1 METTKPTL
9 PFVAKESLPAHELI
23 AKSRASLKAQ
33 FAVYSVLLMVL
44 DAAMIGLSFRLSYYL
59 RFEINLPIFQIDV
72 IPYIVYYERIT
83 LLIAIIWLVVFR
95 FAGLYSK
102 ENLLGGPEEYAMV
115 FRATTISML
124 FVVIFGFLQPIFI
137 IARGWLL
144 MAWFFSFFFI
154 SLGRFLLRRVVYQ
167 LRRHGYFVSRAL
179 IIGANEEGLMLA
191 SQLSDWQH
199 SGLQILGFIDKKFLP
214 YETPLKGMRVLGNM
228 EHLDQVI
235 IEYDIDELILA
246 SSSISTRDKLLEIFQ
261 KYGISDQ
268 VNIRMSSGLYEIIT
282 TGLKVREYAFVPLVC
297 VNKVR
302 LTGFDNILKVILDYG
317 LTIPALILLAPFFL
331 IIALVIK
338 LDSPGPVLHRRR
350 VMGVNNRQF
359 DAYKFRTMRIDGDE
373 ILARSPELQKE
384 LAEKHKLKD
393 DPRVTRV
400 GRILR
405 KFSLDEFPQLFNVLR
420 YEMSLVGPRIIHPD
434 EMKEYKRWG
443 LNLLTVRPGITGL
456 WQVSG
461 RSDLT
466 YQERIRLDMH
476 YIRNWSIWLDF
487 QLLWQTIPAVL
498 RSRGA
503 Y

>member
-1 METTKPTL
+1 
-9 PFVAKESLPAHELI
+9 
-23 AKSRASLKAQ
+23 
-33 FAVYSVLLMVL
+33 MVL
-44 DAAMIGLSFRLSYYL
+44 DAAMIGLSFRLAYYI
-59 RFEINLPIFQIDV
+59 RFQAALPIFQIDV
-72 IPYIVYYERIT
+72 VPNIVYYERVT
-83 LLIAIIWLVVFR
+83 LLIALLWLIVFR
-95 FAGLYSK
+95 ATGLYSK
-102 ENLLGGPEEYAMV
+102 ENLLGGPEEYGMV
-115 FRATTISML
+115 FRATMIAML
-124 FVVIFGFLQPIFI
+124 LVVIFGFLQPIFI

-144 MAWFFSFFFI
+144 MAWLFSFMFI
-154 SLGRFLLRRVVYQ
+154 TLGRFLSRRVVYYI
-167 LRRHGYFVSRAL
+167 RRHGYFVSRAL

-191 SQLSDWQH
+191 NQLSDWQH

-214 YETPLKGMRVLGNM
+214 YETPLRGMRVLGNM
-228 EHLDQVI
+228 DHLDQVI
-235 IEYDIDELILA
+235 QEYKVNELILA

-261 KYGISDQ
+261 KYGISED

-282 TGLKVREYAFVPLVC
+282 TGLKVREFAFVPLVC

-302 LTGFDNILKVILDYG
+302 LTGFDNLLKIILDYG
-317 LTIPALILLAPFFL
+317 LTIPALVLLSPVFL
-331 IIALVIK
+331 LIAIAVK
-338 LDSPGPVLHRRR
+338 LDSPGPILHRRR

-359 DAYKFRTMRIDGDE
+359 DAFKFRTMRIDGDE

-393 DPRVTRV
+393 DPRITRV
-400 GRILR
+400 GRFLR
-405 KFSLDEFPQLFNVLR
+405 KFSLDEFPQFFNVIR

-434 EMKEYKRWG
+434 EMKEYNRWG

-476 YIRNWSIWLDF
+476 YIRNWSIWLDM
-487 QLLWQTIPAVL
+487 QLLWQTIPAVI